1 MTHFDG
7 ASIGSGDGGEETGE
21 GGETHIEL
29 KDVLWRRSMSERRE
43 RKGKKQMRNHTSQR
57 MNANESG

>member
-7 ASIGSGDGGEETGE
+7 ASIGSGDGGEEAGE
-21 GGETHIEL
+21 GEETHIGL
-29 KDVLWRRSMSERRE
+29 KDVLWRSISERRE
-43 RKGKKQMRNHTSQR
+43 RKRKKQMRSHTFQR